1 MTPRGIWKVTGS
13 FGRYGVWYSASEN
26 YQFVADTTLEAAQRE
41 CNRKNA
47 QERVRD
53 YALQLLDACE
63 QARAA
68 LPDAWFAEQSGT
80 PRELIELLDTVI
92 SKAKGTADVPA

>member
-1 MTPRGIWKVTGS
+1 MTPRGTWKVTGS
-13 FGRYGVWYSASEN
+13 FGRYGVWYSASES
-26 YQFVADTTLEAAQRE
+26 YQFVPDATLEEAQRE
-41 CNRKNA
+41 CNHKNA

-68 LPDAWFAEQSGT
+68 LPDAWFAEQSGV
-80 PRELIELLDTVI
+80 PRELIELLDNVI
-92 SKAKGTADVPA
+92 NKAKGITDVPA